1 MCDGRHSGFAPI
13 AQTEP
18 PGSCCSSVCVPLKLR
33 KKKVARNVQ
42 PSIRI
47 ISTSI
52 EMSSA
57 TSRCTFGCTFT
68 HLLCGAGAP
77 QTAPSAAAASMAERR
92 CRPSRPSG
100 SCTRAPGARRP
111 HSKSFNWRPAAS
123 PKRAQ
128 RPRQPPSL
136 YPLSHVLYDNVTAR
150 QSRDDREP
158 FSHELRSIMFM
169 NMQFHSPVS
178 PQPDAD
184 RRPSRV
190 SVHRGFEEIMN
201 KSRAQS
207 DFFLWIPVSWIPR
220 VGVQERI

>member
-1 MCDGRHSGFAPI
+1 MDDPHRSVHKQHGCATAGTVASRPSRKLSSQAAAP
-13 AQTEP
+13 AA
-18 PGSCCSSVCVPLKLR
+18 CCVPLKLR

-52 EMSSA
+52 VMSSA

-136 YPLSHVLYDNVTAR
+136 YPLSHVLYDNV
-150 QSRDDREP
+150 
-158 FSHELRSIMFM
+158 ELR
-169 NMQFHSPVS
+169 
-178 PQPDAD
+178 
-184 RRPSRV
+184 RP
-190 SVHRGFEEIMN
+190 
-201 KSRAQS
+201 AS
-207 DFFLWIPVSWIPR
+207 DSNPR
-220 VGVQERI
+220 F

>member
-13 AQTEP
+13 AQTEQ
-18 PGSCCSSVCVPLKLR
+18 PGSCSSSVCVPLKLR

-52 EMSSA
+52 DMSSA

-136 YPLSHVLYDNVTAR
+136 YPLSHVLYDNVPGVAHDPLR
-150 QSRDDREP
+150 LPGRGRDTT
-158 FSHELRSIMFM
+158 LIQ
-169 NMQFHSPVS
+169 NT
-178 PQPDAD
+178 
-184 RRPSRV
+184 
-190 SVHRGFEEIMN
+190 HR
-201 KSRAQS
+201 
-207 DFFLWIPVSWIPR
+207 
-220 VGVQERI
+220 